1 MNIYKKLRKEAGLTQ
16 GEVAVSLGVKQQ
28 TVQKWE
34 YGENR
39 PPPSRWAAIAELY
52 RVPVEVLLQAG
63 TAEAGQVTATSQTM
77 IGSNGAQ
84 QAGGDI
90 STGTAPP
97 AGSSGGL
104 IMVFLTPQEARM
116 IELLRDY
123 GGRKAV
129 DKFISDLERRK
140 EELES

>member
-63 TAEAGQVTATSQTM
+63 TSEAGQVPTTSQTM
-77 IGSNGAQ
+77 IGSTGAS

-90 STGTAPP
+90 SIGEVP
-97 AGSSGGL
+97 AGSRGGL
-104 IMVFLTPQEARM
+104 VMVFLTSQEARM